1 MPSLDAGGPPLVVF
15 ARGSHYAV
23 EWLCDSEFDVIG
35 LDWSV
40 DPETARYDAPSLTRG
55 VRVCVCVLAA
65 FVQRGQA
72 AALARSS
79 DRQMLTMGN
88 ALPPSVMT
96 GRR

>member
-55 VRVCVCVLAA
+55 VRVCVFLLPSYNVAK
-65 FVQRGQA
+65 Q
-72 AALARSS
+72 
-79 DRQMLTMGN
+79 
-88 ALPPSVMT
+88 PPSRARLT
-96 GRR
+96 GRC